1 MAITNA
7 SRLASYVGAAITAD
21 GASGIVTAQSF
32 HGDGANLTNVGVD
45 TAQVSTSSLVVSG
58 FSTSTNL
65 KVTGVSTFNNDIT
78 LDGGSLTF
86 ESQGDQLKFSTAASN
101 PAGNNGCIEVKTSAS
116 TTARISGDSNQ
127 FKIHNDD
134 NASQSFDL
142 RAATYTILDNDA
154 EYYALFYQGQVR
166 LHHATAHGGIGEQ
179 KFETD
184 PGGVKITGVCTAT
197 SFSGSG
203 SGLTGLNIPAGFNE
217 LDAALF
223 N

>member
-32 HGDGANLTNVGVD
+32 HGDGANLINVGVD
-45 TAQVSTSSLVVSG
+45 TAQVSTSGLVVSG
-58 FSTSTNL
+58 VSTLAGATFS
-65 KVTGVSTFNNDIT
+65 GVSTFSNNV
-78 LDGGSLTF
+78 TF
-86 ESQGDQLKFSTAASN
+86 EGNLDLQDDDKILVGTGNDLEIYHDGTDTTIDNNTGDLNIT
-101 PAGNNGCIEVKTSAS
+101 TSG
-116 TTARISGDSNQ
+116 SGDD
-127 FKIHNDD
+127 IYLDAADD
-134 NASQSFDL
+134 IFIRVQGNESAIT
-142 RAATYTILDNDA
+142 ATGNGAVELYYDNSK
-154 EYYALFYQGQVR
+154 
-166 LHHATAHGGIGEQ
+166 

-184 PGGVKITGVCTAT
+184 AGGVKITGVVTAT

>member
-45 TAQVSTSSLVVSG
+45 TAQVSTSGLVVSG
-58 FSTSTNL
+58 ISTLSNVAVSGASTVSNSFD
-65 KVTGVSTFNNDIT
+65 VTG
-78 LDGGSLTF
+78 
-86 ESQGDQLKFSTAASN
+86 
-101 PAGNNGCIEVKTSAS
+101 
-116 TTARISGDSNQ
+116 TTRIGPSNQ
-127 FKIHNDD
+127 ISISHNTSNGNITCDTGYQYIRGASGFRVQKEGSGYDD
-134 NASQSFDL
+134 IIKADSDGAVEL
-142 RAATYTILDNDA
+142 
-154 EYYALFYQGQVR
+154 YYDDVK
-166 LHHATAHGGIGEQ
+166 

-184 PGGVKITGVCTAT
+184 QAGVKITGVCTAT

>member
-45 TAQVSTSSLVVSG
+45 TAQVSTSGLVVS
-58 FSTSTNL
+58 
-65 KVTGVSTFNNDIT
+65 GVSTFNGNVELPDGQNLILGDGLDDSGNFKLYNGANEPFEIFGSSKESYIRNTGSNANGIAISANGSVT
-78 LDGGSLTF
+78 LGGGGTGSFSIHANSDGKAKLYVSSVEKLRT
-86 ESQGDQLKFSTAASN
+86 DAA
-101 PAGNNGCIEVKTSAS
+101 
-116 TTARISGDSNQ
+116 
-127 FKIHNDD
+127 
-134 NASQSFDL
+134 
-142 RAATYTILDNDA
+142 
-154 EYYALFYQGQVR
+154 
-166 LHHATAHGGIGEQ
+166 
-179 KFETD
+179 
-184 PGGVKITGVCTAT
+184 GVIITGVCTAT